1 MMREPLVAGRGTRPG
16 LAASEAGLV
25 TVEALAALIP
35 LFSFFLLLL
44 SLLGGVTM
52 EIGLTSAS
60 RDAARVAA
68 LQPDLTSATQAAVR
82 VVGNRG
88 HVSIRISDEFID
100 ATVTRQLHIPGIPKT
115 LLLGSTSSAFRESS
129 W

>member
-1 MMREPLVAGRGTRPG
+1 MMRAPFVAGRGTRPG

-52 EIGLTSAS
+52 EMGITSAS

-68 LQPDLTSATQAAVR
+68 LQPDLRSATQAAVR
-82 VVGNRG
+82 VVGSRG
-88 HVSIRISDEFID
+88 HVSIHVAGEFVD
-100 ATVTRQLHIPGIPKT
+100 VTVTRQLHIPGIPKA
-115 LLLGSTSSAFRESS
+115 LLLGSTSSAFRESP